1 MALSFA
7 IYPAYPF
14 VPFLPISRWAMGET
28 AVGMSAVSWGMFLV
42 GSVLAGKDG
51 VAYLKR
57 RFSGSSVGPGSPSE
71 IGSTHTAIGGW
82 DTTLPAWGN
91 ARVGAV
97 GVGRSVKSF
106 VTNLFSH

>member
-1 MALSFA
+1 
-7 IYPAYPF
+7 
-14 VPFLPISRWAMGET
+14 MGET

-57 RFSGSSVGPGSPSE
+57 RLPGASVKPGSPSE
-71 IGSTHTAIGGW
+71 IGSTQTAVGGW
-82 DTTLPAWGN
+82 DTTLLSWGN

-97 GVGRSVKSF
+97 GVGHSVKSF